1 MQISHATHSQ
11 NYNLILYKI
20 NFKYLCLMVCV
31 NNWKYM
37 DIYIYILTITYLDGC
52 VYIFFA

>member
-11 NYNLILYKI
+11 NYSLSLYKI
-20 NFKYLCLMVCV
+20 NFNSLYLMVCM

-37 DIYIYILTITYLDGC
+37 DIYIYI
-52 VYIFFA
+52 F